1 MKPARATVIHVQV
14 QLYAPNALAHISCTH
29 KTAIHLVLLDI
40 LEILLSLPILV
51 LVIIRNY

>member
-1 MKPARATVIHVQV
+1 MKPAKVTVIHVQV
-14 QLYAPNALAHISCTH
+14 QLYVPNALVLIFCIR

-40 LEILLSLPILV
+40 LETLLSLPILV